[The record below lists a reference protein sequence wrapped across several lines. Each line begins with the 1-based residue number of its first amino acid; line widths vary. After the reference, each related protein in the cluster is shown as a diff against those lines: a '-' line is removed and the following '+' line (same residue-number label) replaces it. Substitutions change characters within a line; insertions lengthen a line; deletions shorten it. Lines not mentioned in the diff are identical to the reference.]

1 MVALVHDVNVVSA
14 KKDGAV
20 DFDAMCTIIVIDA
33 HVILIIII
41 VIVML
46 AAHHLEVQLAR
57 LLINNPLARCVHLH
71 RNFP

>member
-41 VIVML
+41 IIAIVIVMFIIIILL
-46 AAHHLEVQLAR
+46 AAYHTTPSYPCHA
-57 LLINNPLARCVHLH
+57 LLSHGT
-71 RNFP
+71 